1 MDQRLTFITLGVSD
15 LEKSKAFYEK
25 TLGWMP
31 LKELEGTTFYKLNGI
46 ILSLFPSEELAKDA
60 GVSGQG
66 TGFRHFSLAHN
77 VGSKEEV
84 DTLFGELGKKGVT
97 IIKPPE
103 KVFWGGYSGYIA
115 DVDGHL
121 WEIAFN
127 PFLEMDGEGNVI
139 GHE

>member
-15 LEKSKAFYEK
+15 LEQSKAFYEK
-25 TLGWMP
+25 ILGWTP
-31 LKELEGTTFYKLNGI
+31 LKEQEGTTFYKLNGI
-46 ILSLFPSEELAKDA
+46 IFSLFPSQELAKDA
-60 GVSGQG
+60 GVSGEG
-66 TGFRHFSLAHN
+66 MGFRHFSLAHN
-77 VGSKEEV
+77 LGSKEEV
-84 DTLFGELGKKGVT
+84 DHLFEGFGKKGVA

-115 DVDGHL
+115 DPDGNL

-127 PFLEMDGEGNVI
+127 PFLEMDEEGNVL